1 MLVVISYDVKD
12 DKRRNRIARTLLNY
26 GSRVQY
32 SVFEVNVGQRDLER
46 LRKALAKH
54 INAEADSIRFY
65 YLCDACYNRVEVMGR
80 GKPVEPEDE
89 VYIV

>member
-1 MLVVISYDVKD
+1 MLVVISYDVKN
-12 DKRRNRIARTLLNY
+12 DKRRARIARTLLNY

-32 SVFEVNVGQRDLER
+32 SVFEVNVSQKDFER
-46 LRKALAKH
+46 LQKALKKH
-54 INAEADSIRFY
+54 MDAEADSIRFY
-65 YLCDACYNRVEVMGR
+65 HLCDACYNRVEVVGK